1 MKILLTD
8 DMVSMRHI
16 LLHMLRNLGYTD
28 IDEAVDGDQAFTML
42 HQKQYDLL
50 ITDLYMPKLNGKQL
64 LNQIRNDPKLSQLPV
79 LMVTC
84 EDEKA
89 TIEEII
95 ASKVTG
101 FIIKPF
107 NIRTLKK
114 HLHWINHPGP
124 NSIPIEC

>member
-50 ITDLYMPKLNGKQL
+50 VPKWDRELKEYEAAFVGGG
-64 LNQIRNDPKLSQLPV
+64 D
-79 LMVTC
+79 
-84 EDEKA
+84 DG
-89 TIEEII
+89 
-95 ASKVTG
+95 ASYLHARL
-101 FIIKPF
+101 
-107 NIRTLKK
+107 RT
-114 HLHWINHPGP
+114 
-124 NSIPIEC
+124 S